1 MDHRTGSGRIPRLEM
16 VVLIGLA
23 VGALV
28 ALGIVPLRTV
38 LSLGVFLI
46 CPLMMLR
53 MHGGGGHGGMHGGTH
68 GGAHGSSDRNGPADE
83 PFDGE

>member
-1 MDHRTGSGRIPRLEM
+1 MA
-16 VVLIGLA
+16 VLIALA
-23 VGALV
+23 VAAFV
-28 ALGIVPLRTV
+28 VLGIVPLRTV

-68 GGAHGSSDRNGPADE
+68 RGAHGSSERNGPADE
-83 PFDGE
+83 PCDGE